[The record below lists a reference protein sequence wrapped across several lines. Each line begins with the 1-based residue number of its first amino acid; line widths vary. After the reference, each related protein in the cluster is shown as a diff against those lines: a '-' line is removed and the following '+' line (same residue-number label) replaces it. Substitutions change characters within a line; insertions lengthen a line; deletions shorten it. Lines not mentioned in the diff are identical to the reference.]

1 MLVLL
6 AASFAPLRCSLL
18 GERDVEEAQITA
30 VYDALR
36 MLLSHLSKRQ
46 NHMTR

>member
-6 AASFAPLRCSLL
+6 VASFAPLRCSLL
-18 GERDVEEAQITA
+18 GERDVEEAQIPVHDT
-30 VYDALR
+30 LR
-36 MLLSHLSKRQ
+36 MQLSHLSRRQ